1 MKSRQI
7 VLASR
12 PIGLPKTENF
22 RIENFEVGKLKSDE
36 LLLKPWFISVDP
48 YMRGRMN
55 DFKSYAAAFQ
65 IDQPIRGGVVAKVIE
80 SNNKGFS
87 AGDFIVGNL
96 PWAEYCI
103 EQSSNLR
110 KVDVRSVP
118 PGYHLGVLGMPGMT
132 AYFGIMDIIR
142 PEKGETVVI
151 SAAAGAVGIVAG
163 QIAKIQ
169 GATVLGIAGSDEK
182 CQLLKE
188 KFNFDTTINY
198 KKSKNLRKEITEA
211 CPKGVDG
218 YFDNVG
224 GEITDA
230 VINNLNPNSRIALCG
245 QIAHYN
251 ATRVPTG
258 PTILPVLLTRSV
270 KLQGFLVSNYS
281 NRFNEA
287 LTDLTFWVKEGKI
300 KYTETVVK
308 GFDNLPETFIGL
320 FSGMN
325 KGKMLVEV

>member
-12 PIGLPKTENF
+12 PKGLPKSENF
-22 RIENFEVGKLKSDE
+22 RIEDYEVGNLKTDE

-55 DFKSYAAAFQ
+55 EAKSYAASFQ
-65 IDQPIRGGVVAKVIE
+65 LDQAIRGGVVAEVIE

-87 AGDFIVGNL
+87 AGDFVVGNL

-110 KVDVRSVP
+110 KVDTNSFP
-118 PGYHLGVLGMPGMT
+118 PGFHLGVLGMPGMT
-132 AYFGIMDIIR
+132 AYFGMKDIIK
-142 PEKGETVVI
+142 PKKSETVVI
-151 SAAAGAVGIVAG
+151 SGAAGAVGIVAG
-163 QIAKIQ
+163 QIARIH
-169 GATVLGIAGSDEK
+169 GAMVVGITGSDEK
-182 CQLLKE
+182 CKLLKE
-188 KFNFDTTINY
+188 NFNFDVALNY
-198 KKSKNLRKEITEA
+198 KKSKNLRKDISIA
-211 CPKGVDG
+211 CPNGVDG

-230 VINNLNPNSRIALCG
+230 VINNLNSHSRIALCG

-251 ATRVPTG
+251 ATRIPTG

-270 KLQGFLVSNYS
+270 MLQGFLVSNYS
-281 NRFNEA
+281 GRFGEA
-287 LTDLTFWVKEGKI
+287 LSDLTNWVKDGKI

-308 GFDNLPETFIGL
+308 GFENLPEAFIGL
-320 FSGMN
+320 FSGKN
-325 KGKMLVEV
+325 QGKMLVEV